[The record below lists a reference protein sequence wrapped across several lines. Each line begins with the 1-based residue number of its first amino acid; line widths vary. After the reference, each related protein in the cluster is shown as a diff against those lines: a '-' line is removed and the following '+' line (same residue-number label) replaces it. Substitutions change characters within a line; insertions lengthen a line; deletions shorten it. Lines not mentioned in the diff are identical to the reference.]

1 MIPWEREDPDFGVL
15 PHESQEQQPM
25 TTQKRQVGA
34 VTGASAV
41 GGSLGAAIG
50 QLIIHFVPSLEPV
63 ETAVTVIVTAILAVV
78 GGYLV
83 PPKDRESLGIGG
95 IEEPPA
101 YVHPDGSIDDDPG
114 PETLNIPE
122 HESVVTR
129 PPSDLGVDEDDIE
142 TSGAHAAEVD

>member
-25 TTQKRQVGA
+25 TTRKRQVGA
-34 VTGASAV
+34 VTGASAA

-50 QLIIHFVPSLEPV
+50 QLIIHFAPSLEPV

-83 PPKDRESLGIGG
+83 PSKDRESLGVAG

-101 YVHPDGSIDDDPG
+101 YVYPDGSIEDDSG
-114 PETLNIPE
+114 PEALDIPE
-122 HESVVTR
+122 HEAVVTR
-129 PPSDLGVDEDDIE
+129 PPSDLGVDEDDTGE
-142 TSGAHAAEVD
+142 HDGSGR

>member
-15 PHESQEQQPM
+15 PHEVQEQPLN
-25 TTQKRQVGA
+25 TQKRQVGA

-50 QLIIHFVPSLEPV
+50 QLIIHFFPSMQPV

-78 GGYLV
+78 FGYLV
-83 PPKDRESLGIGG
+83 PPKDREALGIAGA
-95 IEEPPA
+95 EEPPV
-101 YVHPDGSIDDDPG
+101 YVQPDGIIDDDPG
-114 PETLNIPE
+114 PELLNIPE

-129 PPSDLGVDEDDIE
+129 PPSDLGVDPDDLA
-142 TSGAHAAEVD
+142 TPGAHAAE